1 MVVDN
6 LFFWIG
12 IISIWNLYYVY
23 RSHSKCDALVKL
35 ILEQRPECLT
45 GVSKEHIHTLHTYL
59 MEGSYTDEQ
68 LMNNKTAK
76 KLSCILDE
84 LLRDLKSESDTA
96 ALWISYLV
104 QTQMMRLFIFAECT
118 GDFELHLHCVEKMIP
133 IFHSSNHFPYAKSA
147 RRYLDT
153 MRELLK
159 FMPEEQY
166 KTFVKE
172 GYFTIQ

>member
-1 MVVDN
+1 
-6 LFFWIG
+6 
-12 IISIWNLYYVY
+12 
-23 RSHSKCDALVKL
+23 
-35 ILEQRPECLT
+35 
-45 GVSKEHIHTLHTYL
+45 

-76 KLSCILDE
+76 QVSCILDE

-96 ALWISYLV
+96 ALWVSYLV
-104 QTQMMRLFIFAECT
+104 QTQMMHLFIFAKCT
-118 GDFELHLHCVEKMIP
+118 EDFELHLHCVEKMIP

-153 MRELLK
+153 MRELPK

-172 GYFTIQ
+172 GYFTIRQSHRFWSDIFSVQTIEQVFMRNLKAPGGLAHGR